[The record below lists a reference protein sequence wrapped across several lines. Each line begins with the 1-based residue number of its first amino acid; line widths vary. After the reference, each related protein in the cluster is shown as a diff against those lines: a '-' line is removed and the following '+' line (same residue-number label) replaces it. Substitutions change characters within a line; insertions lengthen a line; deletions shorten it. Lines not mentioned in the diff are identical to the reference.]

1 MEGIKKLL
9 SAQTAGLPNWA
20 WLLIIAGGVT
30 AAIVVPKLFGGK
42 GSTSSTD
49 TGTST
54 DTSGAIPTA
63 PPSPDTSGYNPFQGG
78 YGGGGGTTD
87 TGTGTPATITDTAT
101 GTPPPPTTVFPPV
114 QPSAPAP
121 PPSAT
126 TTVDQCK
133 QRQGCIDYHI
143 AHDCS
148 HLKDKKEKA
157 ECEQHWTIKCA
168 NDHPCGHSLVPSVHA
183 TTDLWPYTRQQR
195 RDTNVMDT
203 SIQKGM
209 IDGNIQ

>member
-20 WLLIIAGGVT
+20 WLLIIGGGVA
-30 AAIVVPKLFGGK
+30 AAILVPKLFK
-42 GSTSSTD
+42 GSSDTSSTD

-78 YGGGGGTTD
+78 YGGGTTSTD
-87 TGTGTPATITDTAT
+87 TGTSTPAPV
-101 GTPPPPTTVFPPV
+101 TPVTSQPPDTTVFPPV

-121 PPSAT
+121 PQSAT

-148 HLKDKKEKA
+148 HLKDAKKKQ
-157 ECEQHWTIKCA
+157 ECEQHWILKCGSE
-168 NDHPCGHSLVPSVHA
+168 HPCGHSLVPSVH
-183 TTDLWPYTRQQR
+183 TTADVWPHVRQQR
-195 RDTNVMDT
+195 RDTSVMDG

-209 IDGNIQ
+209 IDG